1 MKEFLKDMFSV
12 MFIVFTCSIIGLVI
26 YLYILGTESKLLDDI
41 VIIFGISVLTS
52 AAGFIL
58 YSKKELSKLGLAIR
72 HVLHLL
78 VVLVIVMLAG
88 TYFGWV
94 LWSIPITVIRFA
106 GLVIG
111 IWISVNLIIF
121 YQTKKLADNLNQKLK
136 EKYKR

>member
-52 AAGFIL
+52 VAGFIL

-94 LWSIPITVIRFA
+94 LWSIPITVIRFV